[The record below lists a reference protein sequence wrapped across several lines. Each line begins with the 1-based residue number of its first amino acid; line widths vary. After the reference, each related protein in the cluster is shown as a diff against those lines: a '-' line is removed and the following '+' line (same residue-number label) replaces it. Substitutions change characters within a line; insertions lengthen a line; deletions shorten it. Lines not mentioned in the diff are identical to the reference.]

1 MTSVQQIKNEVWQI
15 LALDN
20 RGYVVTVCVHINSP
34 DNSLEMEKK
43 TLRVC
48 VMFHWIKYFRIY
60 LSLTAV
66 QNATDFSLTTAD
78 TVTSSSEKKGTL

>member
-34 DNSLEMEKK
+34 DNSLEMGKK

-48 VMFHWIKYFRIY
+48 VMFH
-60 LSLTAV
+60 
-66 QNATDFSLTTAD
+66 
-78 TVTSSSEKKGTL
+78 